1 MRGSILLSE
10 SVSNMLVLLPPSET
24 KHQGGANKTLQ
35 LHTLSFADA
44 LLQTRE
50 RVLTALQELSRAAA
64 SEGEAEAEAA
74 FLKALKLKPGSTAEQ
89 ALTNNLELL
98 TAPVLP
104 AIRRY
109 TGVLYDALDYD
120 ALNDTAKAW
129 VNSHVAVQS
138 ALFGLVTAAD
148 LIPAY
153 RLSGGST
160 LPGLKPALKQQW
172 QKAHDSIDWAA
183 SGFVLDLRS
192 KDYVKLATL
201 PAGANTAWLSVEQQ
215 AADGSV
221 RALNHFNKAAKGELV
236 SLLANSGC
244 EAKNADEFCE
254 WAAGQGLNIS
264 PDPSADGVLRYILPE
279 R

>member
-10 SVSNMLVLLPPSET
+10 SVSKMLVLLPPSET
-24 KHQGGANKTLQ
+24 KHQGGADKTLQ
-35 LHTLSFADA
+35 LDTLSFADA
-44 LLQTRE
+44 LQQTRE
-50 RVLTALQELSRAAA
+50 RVLTALQELSLAAA
-64 SEGEAEAEAA
+64 SNNEAAAA

-89 ALTNNLELL
+89 ALTNNQELL

-120 ALNDTAKAW
+120 ALNDSAKTW

-172 QKAHDSIDWAA
+172 QMAHDSIDWAG

-192 KDYVKLATL
+192 KDYVKLAAL
-201 PAGANTAWLSVEQQ
+201 PAGANTAWLSIEQQ

-236 SLLANSGC
+236 SLFANSGC
-244 EAKNADEFCE
+244 DAKNVDEFCE
-254 WAAGQGLNIS
+254 WALGQGLNIS
-264 PDPSADGVLRYILPE
+264 PDPTADGVLRYILPL

>member
-1 MRGSILLSE
+1 M
-10 SVSNMLVLLPPSET
+10 
-24 KHQGGANKTLQ
+24 
-35 LHTLSFADA
+35 
-44 LLQTRE
+44 
-50 RVLTALQELSRAAA
+50 LTALQELSRAAA
-64 SEGEAEAEAA
+64 SEGDAAAA
-74 FLKALKLKPGSTAEQ
+74 FLKALKLKPGSTEEQ
-89 ALTNNLELL
+89 ALTNNQELL

-109 TGVLYDALDYD
+109 TSVLYDALDYD

-192 KDYVKLATL
+192 KDYVKLAAL

-221 RALNHFNKAAKGELV
+221 RTLNHFNKAAKGELSRCSQTAAVRPKTRTSSV
-236 SLLANSGC
+236 SGLLGRALTSALTRQRTGC
-244 EAKNADEFCE
+244 SATSCRSDR
-254 WAAGQGLNIS
+254 AASSLAGRI
-264 PDPSADGVLRYILPE
+264 PDPPE
-279 R
+279 KLGCGPVAPAS